1 MKFRYEKQANALLRG
16 QGLAPV
22 GPIGLI
28 GRIKRN
34 GIAKSARRARR
45 TAWFAAQTKFR
56 MLPSDERRA
65 IIGKVQ
71 SRAPRR
77 SGFALGR
84 VPAGG
89 CAVMGKPHRAAKL

>member
-1 MKFRYEKQANALLRG
+1 VASTPQQMKFRYEKQANALLRG

-65 IIGKVQ
+65 IIGKFKAERLADPDLRWGEFLLAAVQ
-71 SRAPRR
+71 
-77 SGFALGR
+77 
-84 VPAGG
+84 
-89 CAVMGKPHRAAKL
+89 